1 MSTFDDW
8 ERWLHLGGVSDL
20 DDIDD
25 LDDLDA
31 GNDRVTHADHAHGA
45 LRVEVAAVDDPWGA
59 LDVALTPLTEAQ
71 REHLRLAAP
80 TVLDEL
86 IELER
91 RDGADDEAHGTEAG
105 ASASGELSVEL
116 TTAFKALDTI
126 EPHVDDDQ
134 R

>member
-20 DDIDD
+20 DD
-25 LDDLDA
+25 LDA
-31 GNDRVTHADHAHGA
+31 GDDHVTHADRADGA
-45 LRVEVAAVDDPWGA
+45 LRAAVAAVDDPWGA

-86 IELER
+86 IELEQ
-91 RDGADDEAHGTEAG
+91 RDGADDDVHGIEAG
-105 ASASGELSVEL
+105 AGASGELSVEL
-116 TTAFKALDTI
+116 TTAFEALDTI
-126 EPHVDDDQ
+126 DSHADDDQ